1 MLTCNTILVK
11 IWLFMLFSGFVL
23 LLLCITMG
31 SIPGYNKNILLYVG
45 VTGGGLIIIGLL
57 IARYYN
63 PLKILLCNEEDETI
77 NHNILVLDNEIQRN
91 NIKHMNPVV
100 TVEVYEETSE
110 YRNLSPEIVTIA
122 VPINNV

>member
-23 LLLCITMG
+23 LLVICISMG
-31 SIPGYNKNILLYVG
+31 SIPVSNKNIMLYIG
-45 VTGGGLIIIGLL
+45 ITGGGLLIICLL
-57 IARYYN
+57 IARYYK

-77 NHNILVLDNEIQRN
+77 HENILVLDNN

-100 TVEVYEETSE
+100 LVEVYEQSSPSE
-110 YRNLSPEIVTIA
+110 NLTPEIVTIA
-122 VPINNV
+122 VPIHNV